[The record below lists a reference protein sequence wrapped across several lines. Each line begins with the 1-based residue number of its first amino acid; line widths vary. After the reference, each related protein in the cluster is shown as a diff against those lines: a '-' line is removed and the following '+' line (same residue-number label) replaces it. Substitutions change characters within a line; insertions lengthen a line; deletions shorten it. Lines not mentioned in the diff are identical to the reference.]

1 MDFKIS
7 TGTYET
13 YIFIAL
19 SAALFVMVLFLY
31 NAAFKKTAQKKPL
44 VTSLKLMRILAF
56 LFIAFLS
63 FNPSITYQRLE
74 SEKKPFLFV
83 FDTSAS
89 MSFLQQ
95 GLKSSRFEGALEA
108 VINNRVIEKISEN
121 NDIEFA
127 SFASEYKAAKSID
140 DIKTIGLS
148 GTTDISAALG
158 ELIRH
163 SGAGAA
169 LIISDGRST
178 SDIPPQSLARYIK
191 FPVFTLGAGAG
202 ESIKDVSIINADYPK
217 NTYLNEA
224 AEISVDIS
232 QSGFTGEK
240 NIIVLKQ
247 DGETLSRTP
256 LSLDQA
262 RRRVNIALKPSKTGL
277 VKYELSLPAL
287 DGEITDENNKFAFY
301 INVTE
306 HKIRIFAIQNT
317 PDTDFSYLLKF
328 FAASKDIKF
337 KFKFLKT
344 PNEKLQFK
352 TSDLND
358 GFDILILGGIDF
370 TSLDKA
376 LAAKIEEAVSAG
388 GPSVLFT
395 GGPYFNITNE
405 SPVAQRF
412 PISLSG
418 EGFAY
423 EPVKYRPVNGSG
435 PAAAQINK
443 LSPIA
448 KINSYM
454 WSDIPELCGINYP
467 KNGQKPRSVTPVGF
481 ETVLLAG
488 FKPQS
493 AAAAIEM
500 PVLAVR
506 NTPGKKSAALL
517 GSSFWFLKSG
527 QLFSKNS
534 NFYDRFFGNLI
545 LWLYSKE
552 DYTAYKVETDRANYY
567 DGERVFVSVNARNRD
582 FSPMINPSFIV
593 KLKRGDKTEIIQPQ
607 ITLIDAG
614 YYEFSFKAAGGG
626 EAEIIV
632 EALESGG
639 KKEAMAA
646 RFIVLNSSK
655 EMLDNTAD
663 YDCLKKISETTG
675 AKFYEKD
682 NIASLFAD
690 IPKRPALK
698 TVSVTVKP
706 FENGFFLTAILTLLC
721 LEWAIRRYSGLE

>member
-7 TGTYET
+7 TGIYET
-13 YIFIAL
+13 YFFIAL
-19 SAALFVMVLFLY
+19 SIALFGAVLFLY
-31 NAAFKKTAQKKPL
+31 NAAFKKTAQKRPL
-44 VTSLKLMRILAF
+44 VTSLKIIRALAF

-89 MSFLQQ
+89 MGFLQD

-108 VINNRVIEKISEN
+108 IKRNRVIEKISEN

-127 SFASEYKAAKSID
+127 SFSSEYKAAKNIGE
-140 DIKTIGLS
+140 IEKAGLS

-158 ELIRH
+158 ELMRQNA
-163 SGAGAA
+163 AGAA

-178 SDIPPQSLARYIK
+178 SDISPQSLARYIK
-191 FPVFTLGAGAG
+191 YPVFTLGTGAG
-202 ESIKDVSIINADYPK
+202 ESIKDVSIANADYPK

-224 AEISVDIS
+224 AEISADIS
-232 QSGFTGEK
+232 QSGFSGEK
-240 NIIVLKQ
+240 NIIILKQ

-256 LSLDQA
+256 VSLDQA
-262 RRRVNIALKPSKTGL
+262 RRRVNIPLKPSKTGL
-277 VKYELSLPAL
+277 VKYELSIPAL
-287 DGEITDENNKFAFY
+287 DGEITEENNKFAFY

-317 PDTDFSYLLKF
+317 PDADFSYLLKF
-328 FAASKDIKF
+328 FAVNKDIKF
-337 KFKFLKT
+337 NFKFLKT
-344 PNEKLQFK
+344 PNEKLRFK
-352 TSDLND
+352 PSDLD
-358 GFDILILGGIDF
+358 GGFDILILGGIDF
-370 TSLDKA
+370 TSLDRTVSK
-376 LAAKIEEAVSAG
+376 KIEDAILTG

-395 GGPYFNITNE
+395 GGPGFNMTAGNPAAE
-405 SPVAQRF
+405 RF
-412 PISLSG
+412 PMPITG

-423 EPVKYRPVNGSG
+423 EPVKYRLANGSG
-435 PAAAQINK
+435 PAASQITK

-448 KINSYM
+448 KINNYM
-454 WSDIPELCGINYP
+454 WNDIPELCGINYL
-467 KNGQKPRSVTPVGF
+467 KNGQKPGGVKAAGF
-481 ETVLLAG
+481 ETVLLAN
-488 FKPQS
+488 FKPQP
-493 AAAAIEM
+493 AGGAVEM

-517 GSSFWFLKSG
+517 GSSFWFLKAG

-567 DGERVFVSVNARNRD
+567 DGERVFVSVTARNRD
-582 FSPMINPSFIV
+582 FSPMSNPSFVI
-593 KLKRGDKTEIIQPQ
+593 KHKRDDKIEIIQPQ
-607 ITLIDAG
+607 INLIDTG
-614 YYEFSFKAAGGG
+614 YYEFAFKAAGAG
-626 EAEIIV
+626 EQEII
-632 EALESGG
+632 AAASDAGG
-639 KKEAMAA
+639 KKESMAA

-675 AKFYEKD
+675 GKFYEKD

-690 IPKRPALK
+690 IPRRPALK
-698 TVSVTVKP
+698 PVSVTLKP
-706 FENGFFLTAILTLLC
+706 FENGLFLTAILTLLC